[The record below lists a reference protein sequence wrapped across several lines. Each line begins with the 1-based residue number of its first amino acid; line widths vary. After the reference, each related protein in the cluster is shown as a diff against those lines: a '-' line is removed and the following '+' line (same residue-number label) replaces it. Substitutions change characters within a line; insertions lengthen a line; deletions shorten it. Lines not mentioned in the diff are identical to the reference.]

1 MSDDKFEKIMK
12 VIAVCFFIIFCT
24 AFAFVVLGMSLDI
37 LRKF

>member
-12 VIAVCFFIIFCT
+12 VITVCFCLTSYIL
-24 AFAFVVLGMSLDI
+24 FAFVVLDMCIDI